1 MSLLITYDKYKKKTG
16 KPIKT
21 ISGNTVNYTDMIQG
35 VGDLTMSYNP
45 ELKQNE
51 LIKKVC
57 VMEISNHVE
66 QEIQG
71 EIKTRLWFCKGN
83 FSRSGLENTP
93 IVKSN
98 NIGKDREN
106 LNQITLKN
114 VMFRVKFDNAIPIE
128 KKSGATTI
136 VEIYQ

>member
-66 QEIQG
+66 KEVKGTMIS
-71 EIKTRLWFCKGN
+71 RMWFCKGN
-83 FSRSGLENTP
+83 FNREGLENTP

-98 NIGKDREN
+98 ECGKEREN

-114 VMFRVKFDNAIPIE
+114 VMFRVKFDNALPIE
-128 KKSGATTI
+128 KRSGATTI

>member
-1 MSLLITYDKYKKKTG
+1 MSLVITYDKYKKKTG
-16 KPIKT
+16 SPIKIIKGDSVT
-21 ISGNTVNYTDMIQG
+21 YTNMIQG
-35 VGDLTMSYNP
+35 VGDLTMSFNP

-71 EIKTRLWFCKGN
+71 TMISRMWFCKGN

-98 NIGKDREN
+98 ECGKEREN
-106 LNQITLKN
+106 LNSITLKN
-114 VMFRVKFDNAIPIE
+114 TKFRVIFGNALPIE

>member
-21 ISGNTVNYTDMIQG
+21 ISGNTVNYTDIIQG
-35 VGDLTMSYNP
+35 IGDLTMSYNP
-45 ELKQNE
+45 EFKTNE

-66 QEIQG
+66 KEISG
-71 EIKTRLWFCKGN
+71 KMISRLWFCRGN
-83 FSRSGLENTP
+83 FNRLGLENTP
-93 IVKSN
+93 IIKSN
-98 NIGKDREN
+98 DCGKDIEN
-106 LNQITLKN
+106 INTITLKN
-114 VMFRVKFDNAIPIE
+114 VMFRVKFDNALPIE
-128 KKSGATTI
+128 AKRGASTI

>member
-1 MSLLITYDKYKKKTG
+1 
-16 KPIKT
+16 
-21 ISGNTVNYTDMIQG
+21 MIQG
-35 VGDLTMSYNP
+35 IGDLTMSYNP
-45 ELKQNE
+45 EFKTNE

-66 QEIQG
+66 QEVKG
-71 EIKTRLWFCKGN
+71 EIQTRLWFCKGN

-98 NIGKDREN
+98 NIGKNREN

-128 KKSGATTI
+128 KKSGASTI
-136 VEIYQ
+136 LEIYQ

>member
-66 QEIQG
+66 QEIKG

-106 LNQITLKN
+106 LNTITLKN
-114 VMFRVKFDNAIPIE
+114 TKFRVMFGNALPIE
-128 KKSGATTI
+128 KRSGATTI

>member
-1 MSLLITYDKYKKKTG
+1 MSLLITYDKYKKRTG

-45 ELKQNE
+45 EFKKNE
-51 LIKKVC
+51 LIKKLC
-57 VMEISNHVE
+57 IMEIKNHIS
-66 QEIQG
+66 QEVKG
-71 EIKTRLWFCKGN
+71 EIKTRVWFCKGN
-83 FSRSGLENTP
+83 FNREGLENTP

-98 NIGKDREN
+98 NLGKDREN

-128 KKSGATTI
+128 KKSGASTI
-136 VEIYQ
+136 LEIYQ

>member
-106 LNQITLKN
+106 LNTITLKN
-114 VMFRVKFDNAIPIE
+114 TKFRVMFGNALPIE
-128 KKSGATTI
+128 KRSGATTI

>member
-45 ELKQNE
+45 EFKTNE

-66 QEIQG
+66 KEISG
-71 EIKTRLWFCKGN
+71 TMISRLWFCKGN
-83 FSRSGLENTP
+83 FSKIGLENTP
-93 IVKSN
+93 IIKSN
-98 NIGKDREN
+98 DCGKDIEN
-106 LNQITLKN
+106 INTITLKN
-114 VMFRVKFDNAIPIE
+114 VMFRVKFDNALPIE
-128 KKSGATTI
+128 AKRGASTI

>member
-35 VGDLTMSYNP
+35 IGDLTMSYNP
-45 ELKQNE
+45 EFKTNE

-57 VMEISNHVE
+57 IMEISNHVE
-66 QEIQG
+66 QEIKG

-83 FSRSGLENTP
+83 FSKIGLENTP
-93 IVKSN
+93 IIKSN
-98 NIGKDREN
+98 DCGKDIEN
-106 LNQITLKN
+106 INTITLKN
-114 VMFRVKFDNAIPIE
+114 VMFRVKFDNALPIE
-128 KKSGATTI
+128 AKRGASTI

>member
-1 MSLLITYDKYKKKTG
+1 
-16 KPIKT
+16 
-21 ISGNTVNYTDMIQG
+21 
-35 VGDLTMSYNP
+35 
-45 ELKQNE
+45 
-51 LIKKVC
+51 
-57 VMEISNHVE
+57 MEISNHVE
-66 QEIQG
+66 QEVQG

-83 FSRSGLENTP
+83 FNRSGLENTP

>member
-1 MSLLITYDKYKKKTG
+1 MSIVITYDKYKKKTG

-66 QEIQG
+66 QEVQG

-83 FSRSGLENTP
+83 FNREGLENTP

-106 LNQITLKN
+106 LNTITLKN
-114 VMFRVKFDNAIPIE
+114 TKFRVMFGNALPIE
-128 KKSGATTI
+128 KRSGATTI

>member
-66 QEIQG
+66 QEVQG

-106 LNQITLKN
+106 LNTITLKN
-114 VMFRVKFDNAIPIE
+114 TKFRVMFGNALPIE
-128 KKSGATTI
+128 KRSGATTI